1 MHITIGKTLNSNSR
15 QMFQQTKITLKD
27 YYVLLKY
34 LYIVCDNMENMF
46 LLECKIIHKVL
57 LQKIY
62 IYIYET

>member
-57 LQKIY
+57 L
-62 IYIYET
+62 